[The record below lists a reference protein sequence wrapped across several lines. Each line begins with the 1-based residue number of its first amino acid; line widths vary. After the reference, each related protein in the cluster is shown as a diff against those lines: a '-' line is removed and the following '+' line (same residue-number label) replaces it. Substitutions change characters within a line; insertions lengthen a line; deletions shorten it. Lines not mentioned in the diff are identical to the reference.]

1 MSKLERESIGKYI
14 KVLTDY
20 HSNGSYETLKDN
32 ITLLREKD
40 YAIMIRTL
48 NFERDDFKDDLI
60 YVDKKAYE
68 YLTKS
73 KVQPNDIL
81 TNKIANPGSIY
92 IMPDLECHVTCGMN
106 LFLIRFSNDVNQRYM
121 YYCMKNSEAYI
132 KSFAHGTTTKTITKD
147 EVKSIDLLIHTDRRE
162 QDKIEHLLTSIDKK
176 IELNKKINDNLEQQA
191 KLLYDYWFSQFDFPD
206 KNGKPYCSAGGKMVW
221 NEQLKRNIPENWK
234 VVPLSTVLNFKSGF
248 SFSSDLYVT
257 EGKYKLLT
265 IKNVQDSGIDLNV
278 DNYIN
283 DVPSNVPDYCFLKVN
298 DILMSLTGNVGRIGI
313 MYDSGCL
320 LNQRVAL
327 AKSVNEDLHS
337 FVYFLLKSDIVRKQY
352 ETIANGS
359 SQKNLSPV
367 ESENILIAYNEQIA
381 IHFASVTNKHL
392 KNIVLNLA
400 ENENLIHL
408 RDWLLPMLMNG
419 QATISD

>member
-176 IELNKKINDNLEQQA
+176 IELNKKINDNLAYQ
-191 KLLYDYWFSQFDFPD
+191 SV
-206 KNGKPYCSAGGKMVW
+206 MV
-221 NEQLKRNIPENWK
+221 
-234 VVPLSTVLNFKSGF
+234 
-248 SFSSDLYVT
+248 
-257 EGKYKLLT
+257 
-265 IKNVQDSGIDLNV
+265 
-278 DNYIN
+278 
-283 DVPSNVPDYCFLKVN
+283 
-298 DILMSLTGNVGRIGI
+298 
-313 MYDSGCL
+313 
-320 LNQRVAL
+320 A
-327 AKSVNEDLHS
+327 
-337 FVYFLLKSDIVRKQY
+337 
-352 ETIANGS
+352 
-359 SQKNLSPV
+359 
-367 ESENILIAYNEQIA
+367 
-381 IHFASVTNKHL
+381 
-392 KNIVLNLA
+392 
-400 ENENLIHL
+400 
-408 RDWLLPMLMNG
+408 
-419 QATISD
+419 